1 MCLLLILSLPFSFC
15 YCLCGMSFLFHLLP
29 VVCVLNQCFFFF
41 LIFKICVVN
50 LCLLIGVFSP
60 ITLSIICPFPRA
72 GHSNW
77 GSLLHTHNTTIKI
90 RKLTYIYYCHL
101 IFKPQS
107 NLASC
112 PSNTLYIEQ
121 RMHCRTS
128 CCLSF
133 SCLFSLEQFLSFSL
147 ISMTLT

>member
-1 MCLLLILSLPFSFC
+1 MKEFSIFEVCLW
-15 YCLCGMSFLFHLLP
+15 YTAQWK
-29 VVCVLNQCFFFF
+29 VDFF
-41 LIFKICVVN
+41 IWSDN

-147 ISMTLT
+147 ISMTLTWRFWRLKADIL

>member
-1 MCLLLILSLPFSFC
+1 MKEFSTFEVCLW
-15 YCLCGMSFLFHLLP
+15 YTAQWK
-29 VVCVLNQCFFFF
+29 VDFF
-41 LIFKICVVN
+41 IWSDN

-147 ISMTLT
+147 ISMTLTWRFWRLKADIL